1 MHKLL
6 LIFLSLFSFNI
17 YVLAD
22 DVQDPF
28 EEINQ
33 VTFAVNEALDNAIA
47 KPVAIIYGD
56 ITPPLYRI
64 ELQDFLK
71 ILLR

>member
-22 DVQDPF
+22 EVQDPF

-33 VTFAVNEALDNAIA
+33 VTFAVNEALDLSLIH
-47 KPVAIIYGD
+47 I
-56 ITPPLYRI
+56 
-64 ELQDFLK
+64 
-71 ILLR
+71 

>member
-17 YVLAD
+17 YVVAD
-22 DVQDPF
+22 EVQDPF

-33 VTFAVNEALDNAIA
+33 VTFAVNEALDNKIA
-47 KPVAIIYGD
+47 KPIAIVYGD
-56 ITPPLYRI
+56 ITPVSYTHLTLPTNR
-64 ELQDFLK
+64 EV
-71 ILLR
+71 

>member
-17 YVLAD
+17 YVVAD
-22 DVQDPF
+22 EVQDPF

-47 KPVAIIYGD
+47 KPDSNSIRGHNSSFY
-56 ITPPLYRI
+56 T
-64 ELQDFLK
+64 E
-71 ILLR
+71 